1 MPFVTIFN
9 FLLLKYSS
17 FFDILPHKMLD
28 YMQGSANIFG
38 KSQTVNILCQLY
50 DLCCN
55 YSICHRDKKVARQHI
70 NKSGWLGI
78 NKTSF
83 TKTDSSL
90 YLVHRL

>member
-38 KSQTVNILCQLY
+38 KSQTVNILGFVSSTISVATTQ
-50 DLCCN
+50 
-55 YSICHRDKKVARQHI
+55 SAFVTKK
-70 NKSGWLGI
+70 
-78 NKTSF
+78 
-83 TKTDSSL
+83 
-90 YLVHRL
+90 